1 MSPTAQ
7 PEPSI
12 SVVVPVLNER
22 AALPRTLAELSALSD
37 LFELI
42 VVDGG
47 STDGT
52 LEWLAEQAQASWTLL
67 HSAPG
72 RGRQMNRGAAAARG
86 DWLLFHHADSSLPPA
101 SWQALRASCADPQL
115 QWGGFRHCFAPP
127 NWKLRLISALHNLR
141 CRLSGA
147 VYGDQSMFARRSFFE
162 SLGGF
167 PDQGLEDLVF
177 SDRALARAPSMLL
190 PESVHTDARKFRAIG
205 EFRAFWQVVSIV
217 WRYEHERPVG
227 NARFFEPYR

>member
-1 MSPTAQ
+1 MSAAVSAAPRV
-7 PEPSI
+7 

-22 AALPRTLAELSALSD
+22 SALPRTVAELMVLPD

-52 LEWLAEQAQASWTLL
+52 LDWLAQQPQPRCVVL

-72 RGRQMNRGAAAARG
+72 RGRQMNLGAAAARG
-86 DWLLFHHADSSLPPA
+86 DWLLFHHADSALPLAGWRSLLA
-101 SWQALRASCADPQL
+101 CCAEPHVH
-115 QWGGFRHCFAPP
+115 WGGFRHRFAPP

-141 CRLSGA
+141 CRISGA

-177 SDRALARAPSMLL
+177 SDRALARAPSVLL

-217 WRYEHERPVG
+217 WRYEHEQPVG
-227 NARFFEPYR
+227 NERFFEPYR